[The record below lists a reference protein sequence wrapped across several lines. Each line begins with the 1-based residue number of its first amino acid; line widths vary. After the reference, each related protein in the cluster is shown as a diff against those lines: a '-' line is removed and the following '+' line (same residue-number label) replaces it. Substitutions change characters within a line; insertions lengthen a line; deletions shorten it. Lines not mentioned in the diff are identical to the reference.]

1 MILELNRN
9 YILDAIDLINKKPN
23 LLKGRQSSTYDLIYE
38 GKTYPP
44 ILVLSEANKLAGG
57 EKLNLWSF
65 GNNTEK
71 AFKILRDNGFEVRL
85 KKDSILP
92 NIQEFVTVSNNQ
104 ITGKGTNQLA
114 TKYIQKFKG
123 SYDNLKIEIS
133 FGVGRASAIPWI
145 AFTGYGQNV
154 KNGIYPVYLYFKEL
168 ETLIL
173 AYGVSETNVP
183 DKQWN
188 ELNNK
193 VSIKDF
199 FKQKSSS
206 KPSRYVTS
214 FVFKEYNVN
223 NLPLEEDLKKDLL
236 NLFNEYQALM
246 TSIKK
251 QTNTG
256 IGKPFTTKAFID
268 STINLNLVFSN
279 TLVSRFCA
287 SLLTKRFLILT
298 GLTGSGKTKIAQSFA
313 EWICET
319 EMQYKIIPVGAD
331 WTNREPL
338 LGYPNGLEDKKYV
351 SPDNGALELIIKATT
366 NPNLPFFMILDE
378 MNLSHVERYFADFL
392 SVMESDKNILLYSGD
407 KRGEIPQEIEWPQNL
422 FIIGTVN
429 IDESTYMFS
438 PKVLDRANV
447 IEFRLNHVDLKNYF
461 DEVKNSSNES
471 LTAEGKEM
479 AAEFLKLSLGKS
491 FSTNIEIQKTLLE
504 FFDQLAKVGAEFGYR
519 TAKEIQI
526 LTENLKRLDSSLSQ
540 DEIIDIAIM
549 QKLLPKLHGSRSKL
563 IKVLDELLK
572 LCAPDLI
579 PEKLFSEDHNP
590 TIKYKLS
597 FEKIKRMYKNAID
610 NGFASYA
617 EA

>member
-1 MILELNRN
+1 MLKLISFQDIINSLKK
-9 YILDAIDLINKKPN
+9 IDQTPI

-57 EKLNLWSF
+57 EELTLASF
-65 GNNTEK
+65 GNSTDK
-71 AFKILRDNGFEVRL
+71 AFKILRDNGFEVVSKVMNMREQYVNWAKTNL
-85 KKDSILP
+85 SIQDGTKK
-92 NIQEFVTVSNNQ
+92 QYV
-104 ITGKGTNQLA
+104 
-114 TKYIQKFKG
+114 
-123 SYDNLKIEIS
+123 
-133 FGVGRASAIPWI
+133 SAIDKLSKI
-145 AFTGYGQNV
+145 VGYDIFQNSSIEEMQV
-154 KNGIYPVYLYFKEL
+154 LYEDLIKEQRNKQGKYYNPQTPSLSDRGWYSASIKTYIDFLTNASNTPTAVMTSLNLNQFENSTKQVGLTFSKEL
-168 ETLIL
+168 IT
-173 AYGVSETNVP
+173 
-183 DKQWN
+183 
-188 ELNNK
+188 
-193 VSIKDF
+193 
-199 FKQKSSS
+199 
-206 KPSRYVTS
+206 
-214 FVFKEYNVN
+214 
-223 NLPLEEDLKKDLL
+223 
-236 NLFNEYQALM
+236 
-246 TSIKK
+246 
-251 QTNTG
+251 
-256 IGKPFTTKAFID
+256 
-268 STINLNLVFSN
+268 
-279 TLVSRFCA
+279 RFCA

-313 EWICET
+313 EWICED

-338 LGYPNGLEDKKYV
+338 IGYPNGLEDKKYV
-351 SPDNGALELIIKATT
+351 SPDNGALELMIKARE

-407 KRGEIPQEIEWPQNL
+407 DRGAIPKELKWPENL

-447 IEFRLNHVDLKNYF
+447 IEFRLNKDDLKNYF
-461 DEVKNSSNES
+461 DEVKSSSNTS

-479 AAEFLKLSLGKS
+479 AADFLKLSLEKS
-491 FSTNIEIQKTLLE
+491 FSTNKEIQKTLLA
-504 FFDQLAKVGAEFGYR
+504 FFEQLAKVGAEFGYR

-526 LTENLKRLDSSLSQ
+526 LTKNLKRLDSSLSQ

-572 LCAPDLI
+572 LCAPGLI
-579 PEKLFSEDHNP
+579 TEKLFSEDHNP

>member
-1 MILELNRN
+1 MKNLSKSNILE
-9 YILDAIDLINKKPN
+9 AIQIINDN
-23 LLKGRQSSTYDLIYE
+23 SELLKGRQSSTYDLIFQ
-38 GKTYPP
+38 GKKYPP

-57 EKLNLWSF
+57 EGLNLWSF

-92 NIQEFVTVSNNQ
+92 NIHEFIKVSDLQ
-104 ITGKGTNQLA
+104 TTGQGTNQSA
-114 TKYIQKFKG
+114 TDFTKKYRGAF
-123 SYDNLKIEIS
+123 DNLKIEIS

-154 KNGIYPVYLYFKEL
+154 KDGIYPVYLYFKEL

-183 DKQWN
+183 NKQWN

-193 VSIKDF
+193 VSIEDF
-199 FKQKSSS
+199 FKRKSSG

-223 NLPLEEDLKKDLL
+223 NLPLEEDLRKDLIE
-236 NLFNEYQALM
+236 LFNEYHALM
-246 TSIKK
+246 TSNKNQI
-251 QTNTG
+251 NTR
-256 IGKPFTTKAFID
+256 IGKPFATKDFID
-268 STINLNLVFSN
+268 STININLIFSK

-338 LGYPNGLEDKKYV
+338 LGYPNGLEDEKYV
-351 SPDNGALELIIKATT
+351 QPDNGALELMINATK

-407 KRGEIPQEIEWPQNL
+407 KRGQIPQEIEWPQNL

-447 IEFRLNHVDLKNYF
+447 IEFRLNQADLKNYF
-461 DEVKNSSNES
+461 NDTSRRSNQS
-471 LTAEGKEM
+471 LASVGKDM
-479 AAEFLKLSLGKS
+479 AADFLKLSFDKS
-491 FSTNIEIQKTLLE
+491 FNPDQEIQNTLLA

-519 TAKEIQI
+519 TAKEIQV
-526 LTENLKRLDSSLSQ
+526 LTENLKRLDTSLNQ
-540 DEIIDIAIM
+540 DDIVDIAIM

>member
-1 MILELNRN
+1 MIKQLSESL
-9 YILDAIDLINKKPN
+9 IIKAIKLVDENPTI
-23 LLKGRQSSTYDLIYE
+23 LKGRQSSTYDLIYK

-57 EKLNLWSF
+57 EELTLANF
-65 GNNTEK
+65 GNSTDK
-71 AFKILRDNGFEVRL
+71 AFKILRDNGFEVVPKVMNMREQYVNWAKTNL
-85 KKDSILP
+85 SIQDGTKK
-92 NIQEFVTVSNNQ
+92 QYV
-104 ITGKGTNQLA
+104 
-114 TKYIQKFKG
+114 
-123 SYDNLKIEIS
+123 
-133 FGVGRASAIPWI
+133 SAIDKLSKI
-145 AFTGYGQNV
+145 VGFDIFQNSSIEEMQV
-154 KNGIYPVYLYFKEL
+154 LYEDLIKEQR
-168 ETLIL
+168 
-173 AYGVSETNVP
+173 N
-183 DKQWN
+183 KQGKYYNPQTPSLSDRGWYSA
-188 ELNNK
+188 
-193 VSIKDF
+193 SIKTYIDF
-199 FKQKSSS
+199 LTNASSAS
-206 KPSRYVTS
+206 TAVMTS
-214 FVFKEYNVN
+214 
-223 NLPLEEDLKKDLL
+223 L
-236 NLFNEYQALM
+236 NLNQFENSTKKVGLTFSKALI
-246 TSIKK
+246 T
-251 QTNTG
+251 
-256 IGKPFTTKAFID
+256 
-268 STINLNLVFSN
+268 
-279 TLVSRFCA
+279 RFCA

-351 SPDNGALELIIKATT
+351 LPDNGALELIINATK
-366 NPNLPFFMILDE
+366 NPKLPFFMILDE

-447 IEFRLNHVDLKNYF
+447 IEFRLNHADLKNYF
-461 DEVKNSSNES
+461 DEVKSSSNES

-479 AAEFLKLSLGKS
+479 AAEFLKLSIGKS
-491 FSTNIEIQKTLLE
+491 FSTNKEIQKTLLE

-590 TIKYKLS
+590 TIMYKLS